1 MTRVRVSEKGLELCE
16 RVDELYCKNAAELER
31 QVVGQEQLAA
41 ANQVLSAL
49 ERYWSNYITY
59 SR

>member
-1 MTRVRVSEKGLELCE
+1 VRVSEKGLELCE
-16 RVDELYCKNAAELER
+16 RIDELYRKNAAELER
-31 QVVGQEQLAA
+31 SVIDQEQLSAT
-41 ANQVLSAL
+41 NQVLSAL

>member
-1 MTRVRVSEKGLELCE
+1 MTRVRVSEKGLELCQ
-16 RVDELYCKNAAELER
+16 RIDELYRKNAAELER
-31 QVVGQEQLAA
+31 EVGQEQLSAT
-41 ANQVLSAL
+41 NQVLSSL